1 MKKEFIFSLIDDDLI
16 VIDVLLNMHIEVQL
30 ALDTGCTN
38 TVIVPEVV
46 KELGFNLR
54 KAQNTL
60 INTGSRQE
68 KAKEITLET
77 VEALDMLIEDFP
89 IQVFDVFVD
98 TAKYVGFLGLDFFK
112 DKILTIDF
120 RRQVL
125 TVE

>member
-1 MKKEFIFSLIDDDLI
+1 MKKEFAFYLVDDDLI
-16 VIDVLLNMHIEVQL
+16 VVDVLLNMRLEIRL
-30 ALDTGCTN
+30 ALDTGCTD
-38 TVIVPEVV
+38 TVITPDVV

-54 KAQNTL
+54 KAKSTL

-77 VEALDMLIEDFP
+77 VEALDSLVENFP

-98 TAKYVGFLGLDFFK
+98 TTKYVGFLGLDFFK

-125 TVE
+125 ILE